1 MLVQELMTPNPITIV
16 PEASLEEALGLMTR
30 NDIHELPVVSGTR
43 REGIITARDRRG
55 ALGNGAPETAEL
67 AREVHEV
74 MSETVEVVMAETPM
88 SEACRRLASLRIS
101 SVPVVGPELE
111 LIGILSITDIL
122 GAAADRFD
130 D

>member
-43 REGIITARDRRG
+43 LEGIITARDLRG
-55 ALGNGAPETAEL
+55 ALGNNDPETSEL